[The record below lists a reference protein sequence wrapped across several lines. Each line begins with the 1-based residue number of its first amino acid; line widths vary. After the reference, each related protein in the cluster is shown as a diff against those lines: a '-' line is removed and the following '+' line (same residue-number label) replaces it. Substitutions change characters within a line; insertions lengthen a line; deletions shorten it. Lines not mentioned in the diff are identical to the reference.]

1 MRRPRGSAPLSA
13 GAAAAHEAEGRFTA
27 CAVEGGPGNATMAIA
42 SIYLDPTAAAEEEHD
57 ARIIHALAWA
67 RGLGHGCWA
76 IAGDWNRHPSL
87 LRHDLLSQMGAA
99 VVAPAAPTCHS
110 SNGPPSCIDWWVV
123 GPDLAARSP
132 AADVW
137 DETGLPTHRPVELR
151 ISGPQRSL
159 EITALRQPVALPPPD
174 KPTTD
179 KETATREGVTA

>member
-1 MRRPRGSAPLSA
+1 
-13 GAAAAHEAEGRFTA
+13 
-27 CAVEGGPGNATMAIA
+27 MAIA
-42 SIYLDPTAAAEEEHD
+42 SIYLDPTAAAEKEND
-57 ARIIHALAWA
+57 ARIVHALAWA

-159 EITALRQPVALPPPD
+159 EITALRRPVALPPPD
-174 KPTTD
+174 KPADDKSMPPASASPPSSCGSSPTALPTWPRPAAETTQQ
-179 KETATREGVTA
+179 TPSPQPQQGSP